1 MHVPKPAILAPLALA
16 GLLLL
21 APSPVR
27 GAASEWSTNGQS
39 RVRLITPYSVAPR
52 SGPFQMGLHFT
63 LSPGWHVYW
72 KNSGDAG
79 FPPVAVFQPEK
90 NLGKPELLWPS
101 PRRFDLPG
109 DLVAFGY
116 EGEVVYPI
124 HAEVQ
129 ADRDETLT
137 LTADVDYLVCEVDCI
152 PYRYTLSLEQPVG
165 DQPVGDPET
174 ALLLEAWWSRLPRP
188 AGLVPG
194 VQTGAAI
201 HPKGTEGP
209 ELEVRV
215 AGAQAKPG
223 GAELFLEPHEAF
235 DMGRPRARVTPDGV
249 VFRVPLRPKEAGKEL
264 PEKTVFAWT
273 VTGLTREGK
282 PLDLEAR
289 RDVETWKEAGA
300 APGEAGSGAGL
311 AWMLLLAFA
320 GGALLNLAPTV
331 LALLAVE
338 IPSLRAAG
346 GVREGAAAAATGIL
360 GGCWGVAALALAA
373 HRSGLEVGWGT
384 QLQEPAVAALL
395 ALAAA
400 LLTLNLWGLLEAP
413 LASAG
418 RPSGTGRH
426 LLAGLFT
433 VPLALAWTL
442 PPLSEPVGFALER
455 GPAALCAL
463 FGAIGLGLALP
474 YLILAA
480 VPAVALALPAA
491 GRWTEALR
499 EGLGFLAGAS
509 TLWLLYALSRQVSPE
524 GLAWIELA
532 LLGMSLFAWL
542 RRRADGRSALRFGL
556 ALALAACA
564 AASLW
569 LADDNRLS
577 PRSPSAGGQGT
588 QLTTR
593 FTGGS

>member
-1 MHVPKPAILAPLALA
+1 
-16 GLLLL
+16 
-21 APSPVR
+21 
-27 GAASEWSTNGQS
+27 
-39 RVRLITPYSVAPR
+39 
-52 SGPFQMGLHFT
+52 MGLHFT

-79 FPPVAVFQPEK
+79 FPPVAVFQPEA

-116 EGEVVYPI
+116 EGEVVYPVR
-124 HAEVQ
+124 AEIQ
-129 ADRDETLT
+129 ADGEETLT
-137 LTADVDYLVCEVDCI
+137 IQADVDYLVCEVDCI

-165 DQPVGDPET
+165 DEPAVDPET
-174 ALLLEAWWSRLPRP
+174 DRLLETWWSRLPRP
-188 AGLVPG
+188 AGQVPG

-201 HPKGTEGP
+201 HAGGAEGP

-215 AGAQAKPG
+215 AGARAKE
-223 GAELFLEPHEAF
+223 GAAGLFLEPHEVF

-249 VFRVPLRPKEAGKEL
+249 VFRVPLRPKQAGQGL

-289 RDVETWKEAGA
+289 RGVEVWKEGGA
-300 APGEAGSGAGL
+300 APGEGGGSGGGL
-311 AWMLLLAFA
+311 AWMLLLAFV

-338 IPSLRAAG
+338 IPSLRSTEG
-346 GVREGAAAAATGIL
+346 RGVRERAAAVATGIL
-360 GGCWGVAALALAA
+360 GGCWGVAALALVAR
-373 HRSGLEVGWGT
+373 RSGLEVGWGT

-413 LASAG
+413 LAPAG
-418 RPSGTGRH
+418 RPTGTGRH
-426 LLAGLFT
+426 LLAGLFA

-442 PPLSEPVGFALER
+442 PPLGGPVGFALER
-455 GPAALCAL
+455 GPAAVCAV
-463 FGAIGLGLALP
+463 FGALGLGLALP
-474 YLILAA
+474 FLILAA
-480 VPAVALALPAA
+480 VPALALALPAP
-491 GRWTEALR
+491 GRWTELLR

-524 GLAWIELA
+524 GLAWVELVLLVMA
-532 LLGMSLFAWL
+532 LLAWL

-556 ALALAACA
+556 AVALAACA

-569 LADDNRLS
+569 LADENRLS

-593 FTGGS
+593 FTGGY